1 MYMFLTYSMMFL
13 HMFVGLIL
21 IGIILLQRGRGGGL
35 AGAFGGMGGQSAFG
49 TKAGD
54 VFTKITIWLATA
66 WIVLGCV
73 CVLLASNSRSQSAKI
88 RDFAPEVKEAAEDKT
103 AGEKGDGDK
112 KGGDLELPGPA
123 KPDGAKPD
131 GAKPDGAKA
140 TDGTADKSV
149 KPDAAVE
156 PKKPETT
163 EKSAEEK
170 KNAAEE
176 GAKND
181 PAPEAKEVAPEKPA
195 EPAKK
200 PDGEAAA
207 EKASSENKPE

>member
-54 VFTKITIWLATA
+54 VFTKITIWLATV

-73 CVLLASNSRSQSAKI
+73 CVLLASNSRSQSSKI
-88 RDFAPEVKEAAEDKT
+88 REFAPEVKEAAEDKT
-103 AGEKGDGDK
+103 TGEKGDGTK
-112 KGGDLELPGPA
+112 KGDEVELPAPST
-123 KPDGAKPD
+123 PEGAKPD
-131 GAKPDGAKA
+131 GVKA
-140 TDGTADKSV
+140 TDDAADKNV
-149 KPDAAVE
+149 KPDAAGE
-156 PKKPETT
+156 AKKT
-163 EKSAEEK
+163 EATERSAEEK

-176 GAKND
+176 GGKAD
-181 PAPEAKEVAPEKPA
+181 AAPAAKESAPEKPA

-207 EKASSENKPE
+207 EKAPAENKPE

>member
-88 RDFAPEVKEAAEDKT
+88 RDFAPEVKEAA
-103 AGEKGDGDK
+103 GEKGDGAK
-112 KGGDLELPGPA
+112 KGDEVELPAPS
-123 KPDGAKPD
+123 KPEGAKPD
-131 GAKPDGAKA
+131 GVKA
-140 TDGTADKSV
+140 TDDAADKGV

-156 PKKPETT
+156 PKKPEAP

-176 GAKND
+176 GGKDAA
-181 PAPEAKEVAPEKPA
+181 PAA
-195 EPAKK
+195 K

-207 EKASSENKPE
+207 EKAPSEN

>member
-88 RDFAPEVKEAAEDKT
+88 RDFAPEVKEAADDKT

-112 KGGDLELPGPA
+112 KADDLVLPGSA
-123 KPDGAKPD
+123 KQEGAKPD
-131 GAKPDGAKA
+131 GVKA
-140 TDGTADKSV
+140 TDDAADKGV

-156 PKKPETT
+156 PKKPEAP

-176 GAKND
+176 GGKDAAPAAKD
-181 PAPEAKEVAPEKPA
+181 PVPEKPA

-200 PDGEAAA
+200 PDGEAAG
-207 EKASSENKPE
+207 EKAPSEN

>member
-73 CVLLASNSRSQSAKI
+73 CVLLASNSRSQSSKI
-88 RDFAPEVKEAAEDKT
+88 REFAPEVKEAADDKA
-103 AGEKGDGDK
+103 AGAKGDGAK
-112 KGGDLELPGPA
+112 KGDEVELPAP
-123 KPDGAKPD
+123 
-131 GAKPDGAKA
+131 AKPDGAKA
-140 TDGTADKSV
+140 TDDAADKGV

-156 PKKPETT
+156 PKKPEAT

-176 GAKND
+176 GGKND
-181 PAPEAKEVAPEKPA
+181 AAPEAKEAAPEKPA

-207 EKASSENKPE
+207 EKAPAETKPE

>member
-103 AGEKGDGDK
+103 TGEKGDGAK
-112 KGGDLELPGPA
+112 KGDDLALPPA
-123 KPDGAKPD
+123 VKPEGAKTE
-131 GAKPDGAKA
+131 AVKA
-140 TDGTADKSV
+140 TEDAADKGV

-156 PKKPETT
+156 PKPEAT

-170 KNAAEE
+170 KNAVEE
-176 GAKND
+176 GAKNGA
-181 PAPEAKEVAPEKPA
+181 PPEAKEAAAEKPA

-207 EKASSENKPE
+207 ENKPE

>member
-73 CVLLASNSRSQSAKI
+73 CVLLASNSRSQSSKI
-88 RDFAPEVKEAAEDKT
+88 RDFAPEVKDAAEDKT

-112 KGGDLELPGPA
+112 KSDDLALPPA
-123 KPDGAKPD
+123 VKPEGAKPE
-131 GAKPDGAKA
+131 GVKA
-140 TDGTADKSV
+140 TDDAVDKAV
-149 KPDAAVE
+149 KPDAAAE
-156 PKKPETT
+156 PKKPETP

-176 GAKND
+176 GAPAEAKD
-181 PAPEAKEVAPEKPA
+181 PAPEKPT

-207 EKASSENKPE
+207 EKAPAETKPE

>member
-73 CVLLASNSRSQSAKI
+73 CVLLASNSRTKSSKI
-88 RDFAPEVKEAAEDKT
+88 LEFAPEVKEAAEDNA
-103 AGEKGDGDK
+103 AGEKGDGAK
-112 KGGDLELPGPA
+112 KGDDLALPPAIKPESA
-123 KPDGAKPD
+123 KPDGV
-131 GAKPDGAKA
+131 KA
-140 TDGTADKSV
+140 TDDAADKGV
-149 KPDAAVE
+149 KPDPAAE
-156 PKKPETT
+156 PKPESTGKPAEDKKDAKPE
-163 EKSAEEK
+163 
-170 KNAAEE
+170 
-176 GAKND
+176 
-181 PAPEAKEVAPEKPA
+181 APEAKEAAPEKPA

-207 EKASSENKPE
+207 EKVPSETKPE

>member
-131 GAKPDGAKA
+131 GAKA

-181 PAPEAKEVAPEKPA
+181 PAPEAKEAAPEKPA